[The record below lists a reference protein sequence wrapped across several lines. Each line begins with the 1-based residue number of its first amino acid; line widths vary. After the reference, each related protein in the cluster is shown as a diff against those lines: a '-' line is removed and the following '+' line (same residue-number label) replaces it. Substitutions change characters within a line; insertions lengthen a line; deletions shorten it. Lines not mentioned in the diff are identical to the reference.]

1 MSRED
6 IIASIK
12 ENAAAL
18 HSLGASA
25 VYLYGSY
32 ARDAATPKSDVDL
45 FIDRD
50 PTKRFTFIEL
60 TEIEFLLR
68 TALGRDVDVSTRTGL
83 HPALRR
89 EIEQH
94 SIRVL

>member
-1 MSRED
+1 MSRDD
-6 IIASIK
+6 IIAGIK
-12 ENAAAL
+12 ANAAAL
-18 HSLGASA
+18 HALGAGA

-32 ARDAATPKSDVDL
+32 ARDAATPTSDVDL

-50 PTKRFTFIEL
+50 PIRRFTFIEL

-68 TALGRDVDVSTRTGL
+68 KALGQTVDVSTRTGL